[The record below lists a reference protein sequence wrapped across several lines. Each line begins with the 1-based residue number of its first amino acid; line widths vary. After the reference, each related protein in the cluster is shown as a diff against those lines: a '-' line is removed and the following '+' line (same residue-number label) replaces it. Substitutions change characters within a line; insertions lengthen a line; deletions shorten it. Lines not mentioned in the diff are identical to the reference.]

1 MRTVMKRN
9 QSTIL
14 HRAAM
19 MLLMAIMTTAA
30 WATDY
35 TVTTQ
40 VYLDGVVNSSCGT
53 ASASP
58 ASGPSGTKVTLTAT
72 PNPGY
77 RFVKWDIRTGNGTF
91 GIGLGYHGDVGSSI
105 GNSNTNTKV
114 IVIGNNNV
122 TAKAIFTDSYIVTAQ
137 ANPTYGGT
145 VQVSTD
151 NTNWSSQVTAKQ
163 NETVYFKYSAKSGY
177 TLDGSAPNVAKVSDG
192 ANVTFN
198 YVSGDNPHFTMPDD
212 DVTVTVGFMKDPY
225 GITPTNNVTV
235 AIGDYVSPTITN
247 SGTGG
252 SASASQSTHV
262 PLETEVTLTA
272 TPDYLNGYQFYG
284 WVVSPSDTHIAEPW
298 SPTTTMR
305 MPNSNVTVTAV
316 FWKPDVITLSEGEGF
331 NSSMASGFAGKTAQF
346 SRTFSSGVCS
356 TICLPFGQTPSS
368 SLGAF
373 YEFSGVSR
381 GTSPWTVTMTQVT
394 TLEAGKP
401 YLFAPAT
408 DDNINFTGTMSG
420 SSSATPGTTSAADAT
435 TDGTWSFNG
444 TYATVEWASDPGNI
458 YGYSSGQAYGSSGD
472 NRAAGEFIRVKTG
485 GIRPFRAYL
494 EYTPPTSARTVTRS
508 GENDGDALPETMT
521 VRLIGLDGQTTGFGT
536 INTRTGEITF
546 DGWYTLD
553 GHRLSGQPSQ
563 KGIYIHNGSK
573 VAIK

>member
-1 MRTVMKRN
+1 MKRN
-9 QSTIL
+9 QSSIL
-14 HRAAM
+14 HRAAV

-30 WATDY
+30 WAQIY

-40 VYLDGVVNSSCGT
+40 VLLDGVVNNSCGT

-58 ASGPSGTKVTLTAT
+58 ASGPSGTYVTLTAT

-77 RFVKWDIRTGNGTF
+77 RFVRWIISSDDGTSVVSVND
-91 GIGLGYHGDVGSSI
+91 GYE
-105 GNSNTNTKV
+105 NSNTNTNL
-114 IVIGNNNV
+114 IVIGDDNV
-122 TAKAIFTDSYIVTAQ
+122 TATAIFTNAHHIVTAQ
-137 ANPTYGGT
+137 ASPEYGGT
-145 VQVSTD
+145 VQVSMD

-163 NETVYFKYSAKSGY
+163 NETVYFKYLAKSGY

-198 YVSGDNPHFTMPDD
+198 YVSGDNPRFTMPLD
-212 DVTVTVGFMKDPY
+212 DVTVTVGFKKDPDA
-225 GITPTNNVTV
+225 PAPANPVTTTTTQWL
-235 AIGDYVSPTITN
+235 YN
-247 SGTGG
+247 SSSKNYYSNGSGGGT
-252 SASASQSTHV
+252 ASANPNSNV
-262 PLETEVTLTA
+262 ALGTEVTLTA
-272 TPDYLNGYQFYG
+272 TPDYSDGWQFYC
-284 WVVSPSDTHIAEPW
+284 WEVTPSDTYIADPW
-298 SPTTTMR
+298 SATTTMR
-305 MPNSNVTVTAV
+305 MPNSSVMVNAK
-316 FWKPDVITLSEGEGF
+316 FWKPDVLALGEGEGF
-331 NSSMASGFAGKTAQF
+331 TDDMAIGFAGKTVQF

-356 TICLPFGQTPSS
+356 TICLPFGQTPAS

-381 GTSPWTVTMTQVT
+381 ATSPWTVTMTQKT

-408 DDNINFTGTMSG
+408 DDNINFTGTMSA
-420 SSSATPGTTSAADAT
+420 SPSATPGTTSATDAT
-435 TDGTWSFNG
+435 TGGMWTFRG
-444 TYATVEWASDPGNI
+444 TYETKEWTTDPGNI

-508 GENDGDALPETMT
+508 GESDGDALPETMT

>member
-1 MRTVMKRN
+1 MKRN

-19 MLLMAIMTTAA
+19 LLLMAIMTTAA

-40 VYLDGVVNSSCGT
+40 VFLEGTGDASCGT

-77 RFVKWDIRTGNGTF
+77 RFVRWHISTDNGTS
-91 GIGLGYHGDVGSSI
+91 VGSGA
-105 GNSNTNTKV
+105 GNSINTKT
-114 IVIGNNNV
+114 IMIRNGNV
-122 TAKAIFTDSYIVTAQ
+122 TATAIFTIAHIVTAQ
-137 ANPTYGGT
+137 ASPEYGGT

-151 NTNWSSQVTAKQ
+151 NTNWSSQVTAETGQ
-163 NETVYFKYSAKSGY
+163 TVYFMYPAADGY
-177 TLDGSAPNVAKVSDG
+177 KPDGSMPSIEPAGGGTLITP
-192 ANVTFN
+192 T
-198 YVSGDNPHFTMPDD
+198 YVSGDNPRFTMPND
-212 DVTVTVGFMKDPY
+212 DVTVTVGFMKDP
-225 GITPTNNVTV
+225 GGTTPANPGVMTTTTQWLYNSSLKNYYTN
-235 AIGDYVSPTITN
+235 G
-247 SGTGG
+247 SGGG
-252 SASASQSTHV
+252 TASANPNSNV
-262 PLETEVTLTA
+262 ALGTEVTLTA
-272 TPDYLNGYQFYG
+272 TPDYSDG
-284 WVVSPSDTHIAEPW
+284 WQVYCWEVTPSDTHIADPW
-298 SPTTTMR
+298 SATTTMR
-305 MPNSNVTVTAV
+305 MPNSSVTVTAM
-316 FWKPDVITLSEGEGF
+316 FWKPDVITLSEVEGF
-331 NSSMASGFAGKTAQF
+331 NSSMAKGFAGKTAQF
-346 SRTFSSGVCS
+346 SRTFNNGVCS
-356 TICLPFGQTPSS
+356 TICLPFGQTPAS

-381 GTSPWTVTMTQVT
+381 ATSPWTVTMTQVT

-408 DDNINFTGTMSG
+408 DDNINFTGTL
-420 SSSATPGTTSAADAT
+420 SASPSDTPGTTSAADAT